1 MDQHASRAVL
11 ENKPMSAYD
20 TTAEN
25 ATETD
30 TDAVSTT
37 NHTDDSPAITGPH
50 FEPPEISNATTYWR
64 CSECGYESIHE
75 KDLYRASF
83 HAPDCAHSEEGH

>member
-1 MDQHASRAVL
+1 
-11 ENKPMSAYD
+11 MSVYD

-30 TDAVSTT
+30 TAVES
-37 NHTDDSPAITGPH
+37 NKNNPEITGPH
-50 FEPPEISNATTYWR
+50 MEPPEVANATTYWR
-64 CSECGYESIHE
+64 CSECGYESVRE

-83 HAPDCAHSEEGH
+83 HAPDCAHSEGEHE

>member
-1 MDQHASRAVL
+1 
-11 ENKPMSAYD
+11 MSVYN

-30 TDAVSTT
+30 TAVESNT
-37 NHTDDSPAITGPH
+37 NHNDPEITGPH
-50 FEPPEISNATTYWR
+50 FEPPELTNATTYWR
-64 CSECGYESIHE
+64 CSDCGYESVHE

-83 HAPDCAHSEEGH
+83 HAAGCAHSEGEH

>member
-1 MDQHASRAVL
+1 
-11 ENKPMSAYD
+11 MSVYD

-30 TDAVSTT
+30 TDAASTT
-37 NHTDDSPAITGPH
+37 NHTAEKPAITGPH
-50 FEPPEISNATTYWR
+50 MEPPELTNATTYWR
-64 CSECGYESIHE
+64 CSECGNESVRE

-83 HAPDCAHSEEGH
+83 HADDCAHSEGEH

>member
-1 MDQHASRAVL
+1 
-11 ENKPMSAYD
+11 MSIYD

-30 TDAVSTT
+30 TAVESTK
-37 NHTDDSPAITGPH
+37 NNPEITGPH
-50 FEPPEISNATTYWR
+50 MEPPELSNATTYWR
-64 CSECGYESIHE
+64 CSECGYESVRE

-83 HAPDCAHSEEGH
+83 HAPDCSHSEGEH

>member
-1 MDQHASRAVL
+1 MPACLEHASRAVL

-25 ATETD
+25 ATGTD
-30 TDAVSTT
+30 TAVESTKH
-37 NHTDDSPAITGPH
+37 NSEITGPH
-50 FEPPEISNATTYWR
+50 FEPPELSNATTYWR
-64 CSECGYESIHE
+64 CEGCGYESIRE

-83 HAPDCAHSEEGH
+83 HAPSCTHSEGDH